1 MRIITD
7 NSHAVYCL
15 SDFPIFLQVRER
27 SAQLLN
33 EEDLIII
40 FFLQMFKHVFSDIGE
55 LTYGEK

>member
-15 SDFPIFLQVRER
+15 S
-27 SAQLLN
+27 QLLN
-33 EEDLIII
+33 KEDLFF

-55 LTYGEK
+55 LIYGEK

>member
-40 FFLQMFKHVFSDIGE
+40 IFLQMFNHVFSDIGE

>member
-55 LTYGEK
+55 LIYGEK